1 MNIVTSY
8 TIDNIP
14 LVNGWTQIAGW
25 LSSLRSSLC
34 YWTSFRSLSIR
45 NFGFCSSI
53 RSANS
58 TDRAVVK
65 KPRDFPRCNV
75 RCMENSHFIPD
86 ILFLVRLLLFLS
98 PQGIDVG
105 FICISKDI
113 HKILAIGVASN
124 LYFYFLQDH

>member
-1 MNIVTSY
+1 MNIMTSY

-34 YWTSFRSLSIR
+34 YCTSFRSLSIR

-65 KPRDFPRCNV
+65 KPRDFPR
-75 RCMENSHFIPD
+75 
-86 ILFLVRLLLFLS
+86 
-98 PQGIDVG
+98 
-105 FICISKDI
+105 
-113 HKILAIGVASN
+113 
-124 LYFYFLQDH
+124 